1 MAALCALATC
11 GPARAT
17 ERFSTC
23 MGGQAKRSRPGSSAE
38 QLCRGGEGA
47 ICSGRA
53 AGARSLRRG
62 RARRG
67 GARLRDAQPLR
78 CRRPWA
84 CSRVRRS
91 RGYHPEALQG
101 EAHVARERRES
112 EGAVGGSAGHPTP
125 QASGRPSLLP
135 SPPSPNTPPPL
146 RSRRRTEPNRTAE
159 PPPPRR
165 ALTLPP
171 VGRVLQLQQQ
181 DLVVA
186 GAQHRAGDVQRHLC
200 VESPGEGRRGG
211 GGHEASRQRGAACNT
226 GPGTCSVV
234 CAKGGAGGE
243 GEAVCVW
250 VGWGGGGGGRHG
262 EGDQGRPV
270 SSAPTKQGGEAEA
283 ARRGGV
289 TR

>member
-211 GGHEASRQRGAACNT
+211 GGMKRAGKEERRATRGQGRAASSAPKAGREGRGRLC
-226 GPGTCSVV
+226 V
-234 CAKGGAGGE
+234 CGWGG
-243 GEAVCVW
+243 
-250 VGWGGGGGGRHG
+250 VGWGGDGTERGIRDVQCRLHPPSR
-262 EGDQGRPV
+262 EVKQ
-270 SSAPTKQGGEAEA
+270 KQQGGA
-283 ARRGGV
+283 A
-289 TR
+289 